1 MGGIKSLLR
10 LQTGNT
16 YFDKVVEQVDPLLKG
31 FLQVF
36 TECEVLGVVADLI
49 HTSSLS
55 LLRSLFCPVIV
66 VISVLTNTHNHKLIV
81 IHSTFRALAAKF
93 NTLNTKNKPKIKQNQ
108 PCSDIYNLWHI
119 RVKSTL
125 RCMSSQTSFKGYR

>member
-1 MGGIKSLLR
+1 MGGIKSSLR

-36 TECEVLGVVADLI
+36 AECEVLGVVADLI

-66 VISVLTNTHNHKLIV
+66 VISVLTNTHNHKLVV
-81 IHSTFRALAAKF
+81 IHSTFRALAAKH
-93 NTLNTKNKPKIKQNQ
+93 TKHQK
-108 PCSDIYNLWHI
+108 
-119 RVKSTL
+119 
-125 RCMSSQTSFKGYR
+125 

>member
-1 MGGIKSLLR
+1 MLKSVTSTGIRALIFHDKKKTNMGGIKSSLR

-36 TECEVLGVVADLI
+36 AECEVLGVVADLI

-55 LLRSLFCPVIV
+55 LLRSLFCPIIV
-66 VISVLTNTHNHKLIV
+66 VISILTNTHKLVV
-81 IHSTFRALAAKF
+81 ILSTFRALA
-93 NTLNTKNKPKIKQNQ
+93 TK
-108 PCSDIYNLWHI
+108 
-119 RVKSTL
+119 
-125 RCMSSQTSFKGYR
+125 